1 MSSKPQALRKKT
13 TIVRDHPRR
22 VPVSRKNPAGIT
34 IVDQHSRRVRGPSL
48 DGAAIRAITKTHLR
62 TGLTYP
68 TPGRLQ
74 QYKNADKYDDLI
86 AVWTEYFN
94 KALQAEPSLEPDL
107 IKALI
112 ASESG
117 FDAAPKTRV
126 ALGISQITKETL
138 SALQDPDGETKEFT
152 FKKIRQKDLKDPSIA
167 IPLAIRWLIRKQ
179 RTAANRL
186 GRKPSP
192 EEVILEYKGLLK
204 STTIYKERALANF
217 RKHYAALRSK

>member
-1 MSSKPQALRKKT
+1 MSKKPQTLRQKT
-13 TIVRDHPRR
+13 IIVRDHPRR
-22 VPVSRKNPAGIT
+22 VPVSQKNPVGIT

-48 DGAAIRAITKTHLR
+48 DGAAIRAITKTYSR
-62 TGLTYP
+62 PGLIYP
-68 TPGRLQ
+68 TAGRLQ
-74 QYKNADKYDDLI
+74 QYKDADKYDELI
-86 AVWTEYFN
+86 AVWTDYFN
-94 KALQAEPSLEPDL
+94 KALKAEPPLEPDL

-126 ALGISQITKETL
+126 AFGISQITKETL
-138 SALQDPDGETKEFT
+138 SALQDSDGEAKEFT

-179 RTAANRL
+179 KTAANRL
-186 GRKPSP
+186 GRKPSS

-204 STTIYKERALANF
+204 STTPYKERALANF
-217 RKHYAALRSK
+217 RKHYAALRAK